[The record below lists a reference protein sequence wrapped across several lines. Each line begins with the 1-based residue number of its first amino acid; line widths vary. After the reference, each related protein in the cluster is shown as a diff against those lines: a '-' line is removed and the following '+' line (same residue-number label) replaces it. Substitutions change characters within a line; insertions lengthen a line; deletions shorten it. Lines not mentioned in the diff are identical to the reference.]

1 MEDGCVFEKGD
12 KLEPSSF
19 QAWHVML
26 LPLVMAC
33 MVNVLYHKHTRT
45 EWGGKKNK
53 SDERERTSVSHFEE
67 GKKNGGEKR
76 LKKDIEKCIVPVK
89 GECFEKRN
97 SSRYGI
103 AQKEKTTFH
112 SRKKNIKG
120 FSGKDT
126 HTKRQQ

>member
-1 MEDGCVFEKGD
+1 MRTLFHIITIIKVQTNVNVCGVEDGCVFEKGD

-45 EWGGKKNK
+45 EWGEKKNK

-67 GKKNGGEKR
+67 
-76 LKKDIEKCIVPVK
+76 
-89 GECFEKRN
+89 
-97 SSRYGI
+97 
-103 AQKEKTTFH
+103 
-112 SRKKNIKG
+112 
-120 FSGKDT
+120 
-126 HTKRQQ
+126 